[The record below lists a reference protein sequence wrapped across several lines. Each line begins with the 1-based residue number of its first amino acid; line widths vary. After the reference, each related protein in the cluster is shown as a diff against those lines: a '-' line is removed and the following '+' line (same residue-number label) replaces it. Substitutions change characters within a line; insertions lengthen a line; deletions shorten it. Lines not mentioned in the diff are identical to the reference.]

1 MRREHIQFGR
11 HTIDFELR
19 YAPRKTLGI
28 KVNPDTSV
36 VVSAPME
43 VSMEKIHTAV
53 TKKALW
59 ILKQKSY
66 FLGMETVHN
75 DIIAK
80 SGFSVSYLGRRYK
93 IMVEDGPKNE
103 VTYKGNL
110 FLVSVKKK
118 SNAQKVLE
126 QWLKDKAYQ
135 KIAEIAK
142 PIIKKF
148 SEQHNAPTEIYF
160 QEMPTRWGSCT
171 VKNKL
176 IFNPR
181 LIHVPK
187 RCIEYVVMHELC
199 HIVHKN
205 HSQKFFDLLTHMMPD
220 WEKRKIILDSYI

>member
-1 MRREHIQFGR
+1 
-11 HTIDFELR
+11 
-19 YAPRKTLGI
+19 
-28 KVNPDTSV
+28 
-36 VVSAPME
+36 
-43 VSMEKIHTAV
+43 
-53 TKKALW
+53 

-80 SGFSVSYLGRRYK
+80 SGFSVNYLGRRYK
-93 IMVEDGPKNE
+93 IMLEEGPKNE
-103 VTYKGNL
+103 VRYKGNL
-110 FLVSVKKK
+110 FIVSVKKK
-118 SNAQKVLE
+118 SNAQKVLK
-126 QWLKDKAYQ
+126 QWLKDKSYQ

-142 PIIKKF
+142 PIIQKF
-148 SEQHNAPTEIYF
+148 SEQYNAPTEIYF

-205 HSQKFFDLLTHMMPD
+205 HSQKFFELLTQLMPD
-220 WEKRKIILDSYI
+220 WEKRKEKLDNYK

>member
-1 MRREHIQFGR
+1 MKEHVQFGR
-11 HTIDFELR
+11 HTIEFELR

-36 VVSAPME
+36 EVSAPE
-43 VSMEKIHTAV
+43 TLSLDKIHQAV
-53 TKKALW
+53 TRKAMW

-66 FLGMETVHN
+66 FLGMDTVNN

-80 SGFSVSYLGRRYK
+80 SGYSVNYLGRRYK
-93 IMVEDGPKNE
+93 VMVEIGGKNE
-103 VTYKGNL
+103 VSYKGNL
-110 FLVSVKKK
+110 FLVTVKKK
-118 SNAQKVLE
+118 SYAQKVLE
-126 QWLKDKAYQ
+126 QWLKEKAYQ
-135 KIAEIAK
+135 KITEIAK

-148 SEQHNAPTEIYF
+148 SERYKAPSEIYF

-181 LIHVPK
+181 LIHTPK

-205 HSQKFFDLLTHMMPD
+205 HSQQFFELLTQLMPD
-220 WEKRKIILDSYI
+220 WEKRKEKLDNYK

>member
-1 MRREHIQFGR
+1 MMESIQFGR
-11 HTIDFELR
+11 HTIDFVLR
-19 YAPRKTLGI
+19 YANRKTLGI
-28 KVNPDTSV
+28 KVNPDTTVEV
-36 VVSAPME
+36 VAPE
-43 VSMEKIHTAV
+43 GLSLDKIHHAV
-53 TKKALW
+53 TRKAMW

-75 DIIAK
+75 NIIAK
-80 SGFSVSYLGRRYK
+80 SGFSVNYLGRRYK
-93 IMVEDGPKNE
+93 LMVEDGKKNE
-103 VTYKGNL
+103 VHFKGNL

-126 QWLKDKAYQ
+126 QWLKEKSHQ
-135 KIAEIAK
+135 KIAEIAN
-142 PIIKKF
+142 PIIHKF
-148 SEQHNAPTEIYF
+148 SEQYKAPTEIYF

-181 LIHVPK
+181 LIHAPK

-220 WEKRKIILDSYI
+220 WEKRKAKLDNYN

>member
-1 MRREHIQFGR
+1 MKEHIQFGR

-36 VVSAPME
+36 EVSAPE
-43 VSMEKIHTAV
+43 TLSLDKIHQAV
-53 TKKALW
+53 TRKAMW

-66 FLGMETVHN
+66 FLGMETVQN

-80 SGFSVSYLGRRYK
+80 SGYSVHYLGRRYK
-93 IMVEDGPKNE
+93 LMVEDGPKNE

-126 QWLKDKAYQ
+126 QWLKEKAYQ

-205 HSQKFFDLLTHMMPD
+205 HSQQFFELLTQLMPD